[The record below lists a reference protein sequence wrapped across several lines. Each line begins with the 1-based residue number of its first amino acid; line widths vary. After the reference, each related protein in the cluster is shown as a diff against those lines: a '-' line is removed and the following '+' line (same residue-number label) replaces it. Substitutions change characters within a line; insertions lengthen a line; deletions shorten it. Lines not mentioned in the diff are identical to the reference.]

1 MYNNS
6 QVVNSEL
13 YDNSQAM
20 MAPSDMYDNC
30 QVVMA
35 PSDMYDNCQA
45 MMAPSDMYDNCQ
57 AVMAQSDMYDD
68 IDSIVPAR
76 PAMGETSHAES
87 NDVDHTYDEVGT
99 IIRAGYA
106 HIATCTHNC
115 C

>member
-1 MYNNS
+1 MAPSDIYNNS

-13 YDNSQAM
+13 YDNSQVV
-20 MAPSDMYDNC
+20 MAPSDMYDNSQAVMALSDMYDNC

-35 PSDMYDNCQA
+35 PSD
-45 MMAPSDMYDNCQ
+45 
-57 AVMAQSDMYDD
+57 VYDD

-76 PAMGETSHAES
+76 PAMGETSHTES
-87 NDVDHTYDEVGT
+87 NDVDNTYDEVGT

>member
-1 MYNNS
+1 
-6 QVVNSEL
+6 
-13 YDNSQAM
+13 
-20 MAPSDMYDNC
+20 MAQSDMYDNC

-35 PSDMYDNCQA
+35 PSDIYNNSQVVNSELYDGSQVV
-45 MMAPSDMYDNCQ
+45 MAQSDMYDNCQ
-57 AVMAQSDMYDD
+57 VVMAQSDMYDD